1 MALLASVMECSALYI
16 VFLSGERHLA
26 VNHCSSM
33 AWQKSAVHSAPLQF
47 ANRERSA
54 VIKANK
60 KIFTILYRLTLPG
73 SLLLVFSALLIRV
86 GVLAD
91 PQTPLDKFFPVV
103 VFGIGL
109 AVSAFFRRSRLF
121 FALLVMALAQSAF
134 AWVLPRLSVDS
145 AGIVANAI
153 AILLPLNL
161 LVLAFL
167 RERGI
172 VSPAGRRR
180 LAMVALQVMSVAILC
195 MPAMAQIAAQLRRAF
210 IPLIF
215 SQWSEL
221 SQPALLAFVLAIAIM
236 IVLLLRRYKAVESSL
251 LWSAVAALIAL
262 RTAGTSHL
270 DGVYFAAGGLALI
283 VALIETSYAMAYL
296 DELTQLPSRRS
307 LNEALLKLGET
318 YSIAMLDVDHF
329 KKFNDSYGHESGDQ
343 ALRLVASR
351 LSHITGG
358 GKAYRYG
365 GEEFAIVFPNK
376 SSEEVFVFL
385 DRMRRVIEQSVFT
398 VRGADRRRK
407 GKSGIGRGAK
417 KQTNVTVS
425 VGLAATN
432 GDKLAPAEVLRMADQ
447 ALYKAKAKGRN
458 CTITA
463 KLSKSAAAVQ
473 QPSMR
478 VLSVS

>member
-1 MALLASVMECSALYI
+1 MI
-16 VFLSGERHLA
+16 K
-26 VNHCSSM
+26 VN
-33 AWQKSAVHSAPLQF
+33 
-47 ANRERSA
+47 R
-54 VIKANK
+54 

-73 SLLLVFSALLIRV
+73 SLLLVFSALLVRV

-91 PQTPLDKFFPVV
+91 PKAPIVQYLPIV
-103 VFGIGL
+103 VFGVGL
-109 AVSAFFRRSRLF
+109 ALSAFFRRSRLF
-121 FALLVMALAQSAF
+121 FALLALTLAQSAF
-134 AWVLPRLSVDS
+134 AWVIPNLSAVS
-145 AGIVANAI
+145 RTITANAI

-180 LAMVALQVMSVAILC
+180 LAIVALQVMGVAILC
-195 MPAMAQIAAQLRRAF
+195 MPAVAQIAAQLRRSF
-210 IPLIF
+210 VPLVF
-215 SQWSEL
+215 SQWSGL
-221 SQPALLAFVLAIAIM
+221 SQPALLAFILATTVM
-236 IVLLLRRYKAVESSL
+236 MVLLLQRYKAVESSL
-251 LWSAVAALIAL
+251 LWSLVGAFIAL
-262 RTAGTSHL
+262 REVGTSHL
-270 DGVYFAAGGLALI
+270 DGIYFAAGGLALI

-376 SSEEVFVFL
+376 ASEEVFVYL
-385 DRMRRVIEQSVFT
+385 DRMRRVIEQSAFT

-407 GKSGIGRGAK
+407 GKSAIGRGSK

-425 VGLAATN
+425 IGLAATN

-463 KLSKSAAAVQ
+463 KLSKSPSMVK
-473 QPSMR
+473 QPSLR
-478 VLSVS
+478 ALSVS

>member
-1 MALLASVMECSALYI
+1 
-16 VFLSGERHLA
+16 
-26 VNHCSSM
+26 
-33 AWQKSAVHSAPLQF
+33 
-47 ANRERSA
+47 
-54 VIKANK
+54 VIKVNR
-60 KIFTILYRLTLPG
+60 KIFKILYRLTLPG

-91 PQTPLDKFFPVV
+91 PQTPIVRFYPAA
-103 VFGIGL
+103 VFGMGL
-109 AVSAFFRRSRLF
+109 ALSAFFRRSRLF
-121 FALLVMALAQSAF
+121 FALLALALSQSVF
-134 AWVLPRLSVDS
+134 TWVLPRLSPSS
-145 AGIVANAI
+145 AGIVGNAI
-153 AILLPLNL
+153 ALLLPLNL

-180 LAMVALQVMSVAILC
+180 LAIVALQVMGVVILC
-195 MPAMAQIAAQLRRAF
+195 MPSLAQISAQLGRVF
-210 IPLIF
+210 VPPIF
-215 SQWSEL
+215 SEWSGL
-221 SQPALLAFVLAIAIM
+221 SQPALLTFILATAVIM
-236 IVLLLRRYKAVESSL
+236 VPLVRRYKAVESSL
-251 LWSAVAALIAL
+251 LWSLVAAFVAL
-262 RTAGTSHL
+262 REAGTSHL
-270 DGVYFAAGGLALI
+270 DGVYFAAGGMTLI

-296 DELTQLPSRRS
+296 DELTQLPSRRA
-307 LNEALLKLGET
+307 LNEALLKLGES

-351 LSHITGG
+351 LAHISGG

-376 SSEEVFVFL
+376 ASEEVFVFL

-398 VRGADRRRK
+398 VRGKDRRRK
-407 GKSGIGRGAK
+407 GKSGIGRGTK

-425 VGLAATN
+425 IGLAATN
-432 GDKLAPAEVLRMADQ
+432 GDKLAPTEVLRMADQ

-458 CTITA
+458 CTVTA
-463 KLSKSAAAVQ
+463 KLGRSPSAVQ

>member
-1 MALLASVMECSALYI
+1 
-16 VFLSGERHLA
+16 
-26 VNHCSSM
+26 
-33 AWQKSAVHSAPLQF
+33 
-47 ANRERSA
+47 
-54 VIKANK
+54 VIKVNR
-60 KIFTILYRLTLPG
+60 KIFKILYRLFLPG
-73 SLLLVFSALLIRV
+73 SLLLVFCTLLIRV

-91 PQTPLDKFFPVV
+91 TQSPIVRYFPVV
-103 VFGIGL
+103 VFGVGL
-109 AVSAFFRRSRLF
+109 VLSAFFRRSRLF
-121 FALLVMALAQSAF
+121 FALLVLALAQSAF
-134 AWVLPRLSVDS
+134 AWVMPHLLPASTVIIS
-145 AGIVANAI
+145 NAI

-167 RERGI
+167 KERGI
-172 VSPAGRRR
+172 ISPAGRRR
-180 LAMVALQVMSVAILC
+180 LAIVALQVMAVAILS
-195 MPAMAQIAAQLRRAF
+195 MPGLAQIAAQLKHTF
-210 IPLIF
+210 IPAIF
-215 SQWSEL
+215 STWSGL
-221 SQPALLAFVLAIAIM
+221 SQPALLAFILAVTVM
-236 IVLLLRRYKAVESSL
+236 MVLLVQRYKAVESSL
-251 LWSAVAALIAL
+251 LWSVVAAFVAIKISGA
-262 RTAGTSHL
+262 SHL

-296 DELTQLPSRRS
+296 DELTQLPSRRA
-307 LNEALLKLGET
+307 LNEALLKLGES

-376 SSEEVFVFL
+376 PSEEVFVYL

-398 VRGADRRRK
+398 VRGTDRRKK
-407 GKSGIGRGAK
+407 GKSGVGRGSK

-425 VGLAATN
+425 IGLASTN
-432 GDKLAPAEVLRMADQ
+432 GDRLMTTEVLRMADQ

-463 KLSKSAAAVQ
+463 KLSKSPRAVQ
-473 QPSMR
+473 QPSLR
-478 VLSVS
+478 ALNVS

>member
-1 MALLASVMECSALYI
+1 LI
-16 VFLSGERHLA
+16 K
-26 VNHCSSM
+26 VN
-33 AWQKSAVHSAPLQF
+33 
-47 ANRERSA
+47 R
-54 VIKANK
+54 

-73 SLLLVFSALLIRV
+73 SLLLVFSALLVRV

-91 PQTPLDKFFPVV
+91 PKAPIVQYLPIV
-103 VFGIGL
+103 VFGVGL
-109 AVSAFFRRSRLF
+109 ALSAFFRRSRLF
-121 FALLVMALAQSAF
+121 FALLALTLAQSAF
-134 AWVLPRLSVDS
+134 AWVIPNLSAVS
-145 AGIVANAI
+145 RTITANAI

-180 LAMVALQVMSVAILC
+180 LAIVALQVMGVAILC
-195 MPAMAQIAAQLRRAF
+195 MPAVAQIAAQLRRSF
-210 IPLIF
+210 VPLVF
-215 SQWSEL
+215 SQWSGL
-221 SQPALLAFVLAIAIM
+221 SQPALLAFILATTVM
-236 IVLLLRRYKAVESSL
+236 MVLLLQRYKAVESSL
-251 LWSAVAALIAL
+251 LWSLVGAFIAL
-262 RTAGTSHL
+262 REVGTSHL
-270 DGVYFAAGGLALI
+270 DGIYFAAGGLALI

-376 SSEEVFVFL
+376 ASEEVFVYL
-385 DRMRRVIEQSVFT
+385 DRMRRVIEQSAFT

-407 GKSGIGRGAK
+407 GKSAIGRGSK

-425 VGLAATN
+425 IGLAATN

-463 KLSKSAAAVQ
+463 KLSKSPSMVK
-473 QPSMR
+473 QPSLR
-478 VLSVS
+478 ALSVS

>member
-1 MALLASVMECSALYI
+1 MI
-16 VFLSGERHLA
+16 K
-26 VNHCSSM
+26 VN
-33 AWQKSAVHSAPLQF
+33 Q
-47 ANRERSA
+47 
-54 VIKANK
+54 
-60 KIFTILYRLTLPG
+60 KIFKILYRLLLPG
-73 SLLLVFSALLIRV
+73 SLLLVFSALLIRI

-91 PQTPLDKFFPVV
+91 THSPIVRFFPVV
-103 VFGIGL
+103 VFGVGL
-109 AVSAFFRRSRLF
+109 VVSAFFRRSRLF
-121 FALLVMALAQSAF
+121 FALLALTLAQSTF
-134 AWVLPRLSVDS
+134 AWVMPLLSPGS
-145 AGIVANAI
+145 ARITANAI

-172 VSPAGRRR
+172 ISPAGRRR
-180 LAMVALQVMSVAILC
+180 LAMVTLQVMAVAILS
-195 MPAMAQIAAQLRRAF
+195 MPGLAQIAEQLTRTF
-210 IPLIF
+210 VPPIF
-215 SQWSEL
+215 SEWSGL
-221 SQPALLAFVLAIAIM
+221 SQPALMAFVLATAVITVM
-236 IVLLLRRYKAVESSL
+236 LVRRYKAVESSL
-251 LWSAVAALIAL
+251 LWSVVAAFIAM
-262 RTAGTSHL
+262 RMASTSHL

-296 DELTQLPSRRS
+296 DELTQLPSRRA
-307 LNEALLKLGET
+307 LNEALLKLGES

-376 SSEEVFVFL
+376 PSEEVFVYL

-398 VRGADRRRK
+398 VRGTDRRRK
-407 GKSGIGRGAK
+407 GKSGVGRGNK
-417 KQTNVTVS
+417 KQTSVTVS
-425 VGLAATN
+425 IGLASTN
-432 GDKLAPAEVLRMADQ
+432 GEKLTPTEVLRMADQ

-463 KLSKSAAAVQ
+463 RFAKSPRSVQ
-473 QPSMR
+473 QSGMR
-478 VLSVS
+478 ALSVS

>member
-1 MALLASVMECSALYI
+1 
-16 VFLSGERHLA
+16 
-26 VNHCSSM
+26 
-33 AWQKSAVHSAPLQF
+33 
-47 ANRERSA
+47 
-54 VIKANK
+54 VIKVNR
-60 KIFTILYRLTLPG
+60 KIFKILYRLTLPG

-91 PQTPLDKFFPVV
+91 PQAPLVKFFPVA

-109 AVSAFFRRSRLF
+109 ALSAFFRRSRLF
-121 FALLVMALAQSAF
+121 FALLALALAQTAF
-134 AWVLPRLSVDS
+134 AWVMPHLTPGS
-145 AGIVANAI
+145 ARIIANAI

-172 VSPAGRRR
+172 ISPAGRRR
-180 LAMVALQVMSVAILC
+180 LAIVVLQVMGVAILC
-195 MPAMAQIAAQLRRAF
+195 MPAVAHIAAQLRRQF
-210 IPLIF
+210 VPLIF
-215 SQWSEL
+215 SNWSGL
-221 SQPALLAFVLAIAIM
+221 AQPALVMFILATAIIM
-236 IVLLLRRYKAVESSL
+236 IPLVRRYKAVESSL
-251 LWSAVAALIAL
+251 LWSLVAAFIAL
-262 RTAGTSHL
+262 RAAGTSHL

-296 DELTQLPSRRS
+296 DELTQLPSRRA
-307 LNEALLKLGET
+307 LNEALLKLGES
-318 YSIAMLDVDHF
+318 YSIAMVDVDHF

-351 LSHITGG
+351 LAHITGG

-385 DRMRRVIEQSVFT
+385 DRMRHVIEQSVFT
-398 VRGADRRRK
+398 VRGKDRRRK
-407 GKSGIGRGAK
+407 GKTGIGRGGK

-425 VGLAATN
+425 IGLAATN

-463 KLSKSAAAVQ
+463 KLSKSPNVVQ
-473 QPSMR
+473 QPNMR

>member
-1 MALLASVMECSALYI
+1 LI
-16 VFLSGERHLA
+16 K
-26 VNHCSSM
+26 VN
-33 AWQKSAVHSAPLQF
+33 
-47 ANRERSA
+47 R
-54 VIKANK
+54 

-91 PQTPLDKFFPVV
+91 PQASMVKFLPVV
-103 VFGIGL
+103 VFGVGL
-109 AVSAFFRRSRLF
+109 ALSAFFRRSRLF
-121 FALLVMALAQSAF
+121 FALLALTLAQSAF
-134 AWVLPRLSVDS
+134 AWIMPHLSAVS
-145 AGIVANAI
+145 TTITANAI

-172 VSPAGRRR
+172 ISPAGRRR
-180 LAMVALQVMSVAILC
+180 LAMVALQVMGVAILC
-195 MPAMAQIAAQLRRAF
+195 MPAVAQIAAQLRHSF
-210 IPLIF
+210 VPPIF
-215 SQWSEL
+215 SQWSGL
-221 SQPALLAFVLAIAIM
+221 SQPALLAFILATAVM
-236 IVLLLRRYKAVESSL
+236 MVLLLRRYKAVESSL
-251 LWSAVAALIAL
+251 LWSLVAAFIAL
-262 RTAGTSHL
+262 RAAAASHL

-283 VALIETSYAMAYL
+283 VALVETSYAMAYL

-307 LNEALLKLGET
+307 LNEALLKLGES

-376 SSEEVFVFL
+376 ASEEVFVYL

-407 GKSGIGRGAK
+407 GKSAIGRGSK

-425 VGLAATN
+425 IGLAATN

-463 KLSKSAAAVQ
+463 KLSKS
-473 QPSMR
+473 PSMVKQTSLR
-478 VLSVS
+478 ALSVS

>member
-1 MALLASVMECSALYI
+1 MI
-16 VFLSGERHLA
+16 K
-26 VNHCSSM
+26 VN
-33 AWQKSAVHSAPLQF
+33 
-47 ANRERSA
+47 R
-54 VIKANK
+54 
-60 KIFTILYRLTLPG
+60 KIFKILYRLMLPG

-91 PQTPLDKFFPVV
+91 PQSPIVRFLPTV
-103 VFGIGL
+103 VFGVGL
-109 AVSAFFRRSRLF
+109 ALSAFFRRSRLF
-121 FALLVMALAQSAF
+121 FALLMFTLSQSAF
-134 AWVLPRLSVDS
+134 AWVMPHLSASS
-145 AGIVANAI
+145 ARITANAI

-172 VSPAGRRR
+172 ISPAGRRR
-180 LAMVALQVMSVAILC
+180 LAIVALQVMGVAILC
-195 MPAMAQIAAQLRRAF
+195 MPATANIAAQLGRAF
-210 IPLIF
+210 ISTIF
-215 SQWSEL
+215 SRWSGL
-221 SQPALLAFVLAIAIM
+221 SQAALLTFILAAAIIM
-236 IVLLLRRYKAVESSL
+236 VPLVRRYKAVESSL
-251 LWSAVAALIAL
+251 LWSLVAAFIAL
-262 RTAGTSHL
+262 REAGTSHL
-270 DGVYFAAGGLALI
+270 DGVYFAAAGLALI

-296 DELTQLPSRRS
+296 DELTQLPSRRA
-307 LNEALLKLGET
+307 LNEALLKLGEC

-398 VRGADRRRK
+398 VRGKDRRRK
-407 GKSGIGRGAK
+407 GKSGIGRGSK

-425 VGLAATN
+425 IGLAATN
-432 GDKLAPAEVLRMADQ
+432 GDKLTPAEVMRMADQ

-463 KLSKSAAAVQ
+463 KLSKSAVSVQ
-473 QPSMR
+473 PLRTAMSI
-478 VLSVS
+478 

>member
-1 MALLASVMECSALYI
+1 LI
-16 VFLSGERHLA
+16 K
-26 VNHCSSM
+26 VN
-33 AWQKSAVHSAPLQF
+33 
-47 ANRERSA
+47 R
-54 VIKANK
+54 

-91 PQTPLDKFFPVV
+91 PQAPMVKFLPVV
-103 VFGIGL
+103 VFGVGL
-109 AVSAFFRRSRLF
+109 ALSAFFRRSRLF
-121 FALLVMALAQSAF
+121 FALLALTLAQSAF
-134 AWVLPRLSVDS
+134 AWVMPHLSAVS
-145 AGIVANAI
+145 TTITANAI

-172 VSPAGRRR
+172 ISPAGRRR
-180 LAMVALQVMSVAILC
+180 LAMVALQVMGVAILC
-195 MPAMAQIAAQLRRAF
+195 MPAVAQIAAQLRRSF
-210 IPLIF
+210 VPPVF
-215 SQWSEL
+215 SQWSGL
-221 SQPALLAFVLAIAIM
+221 SQPALLAFILATAVM
-236 IVLLLRRYKAVESSL
+236 MVLLLRRYKAVESSL
-251 LWSAVAALIAL
+251 LWSLVAAFIAL
-262 RTAGTSHL
+262 RAAAASHL

-307 LNEALLKLGET
+307 LNEALLKLGES

-376 SSEEVFVFL
+376 ASEEVFVYL

-407 GKSGIGRGAK
+407 GKSAIGRGSK

-425 VGLAATN
+425 IGLAATN

-463 KLSKSAAAVQ
+463 KLSKS
-473 QPSMR
+473 PSMVKQTSLR
-478 VLSVS
+478 ALSVS

>member
-1 MALLASVMECSALYI
+1 MI
-16 VFLSGERHLA
+16 K
-26 VNHCSSM
+26 VN
-33 AWQKSAVHSAPLQF
+33 Q
-47 ANRERSA
+47 
-54 VIKANK
+54 
-60 KIFTILYRLTLPG
+60 KIFKILYRLLLPG

-91 PQTPLDKFFPVV
+91 PQSAVVRFFPVV
-103 VFGIGL
+103 VFGVGL
-109 AVSAFFRRSRLF
+109 ALSAFFRRSRLF
-121 FALLVMALAQSAF
+121 FALLALTLAQSAF
-134 AWVLPRLSVDS
+134 AWIVPLLSRDT
-145 AGIVANAI
+145 AQIVANAI
-153 AILLPLNL
+153 AILLPINL

-172 VSPAGRRR
+172 ISPAGRRR
-180 LAMVALQVMSVAILC
+180 LAMMALQVMAVAILS
-195 MPAMAQIAAQLRRAF
+195 MPGLAQVAVHLKRVF
-210 IPLIF
+210 VPTMF
-215 SQWSEL
+215 SAWSGL
-221 SQPALLAFVLAIAIM
+221 SQPALLAFILSIAIIM
-236 IVLLLRRYKAVESSL
+236 VPLFQRYKAVESSL
-251 LWSAVAALIAL
+251 LWSVIAAFVAMSVA
-262 RTAGTSHL
+262 RQSRL

-307 LNEALLKLGET
+307 LNEALLKLGDS

-376 SSEEVFVFL
+376 PSEEVFVYL

-398 VRGADRRRK
+398 VRGNDRRKK
-407 GKSGIGRGAK
+407 GNSGVGRGSK

-425 VGLAATN
+425 IGLASTN
-432 GDKLAPAEVLRMADQ
+432 GDKLAPTEILRMADQ

-463 KLSKSAAAVQ
+463 KLSKSPRSVQ
-473 QPSMR
+473 QTGLR
-478 VLSVS
+478 ALSVS

>member
-1 MALLASVMECSALYI
+1 MI
-16 VFLSGERHLA
+16 T
-26 VNHCSSM
+26 VN
-33 AWQKSAVHSAPLQF
+33 
-47 ANRERSA
+47 R
-54 VIKANK
+54 
-60 KIFTILYRLTLPG
+60 KIFKILYRLTLPG

-91 PQTPLDKFFPVV
+91 PQAPIVRFYPIA
-103 VFGIGL
+103 VFGVGL
-109 AVSAFFRRSRLF
+109 ALSAFFRRSRLF
-121 FALLVMALAQSAF
+121 FALLALTLAQGAF
-134 AWVLPRLSVDS
+134 TWILPRLSPSS
-145 AGIVANAI
+145 AQITGNAI
-153 AILLPLNL
+153 ALLLPLNL

-180 LAMVALQVMSVAILC
+180 LAIVALQVMSVAILC
-195 MPAMAQIAAQLRRAF
+195 MPSLAQIAAQLGRAF
-210 IPLIF
+210 VPPIF
-215 SQWSEL
+215 SEWSGL
-221 SQPALLAFVLAIAIM
+221 SQPALLTFILATAVIM
-236 IVLLLRRYKAVESSL
+236 VPLVRRYKAVESSL
-251 LWSAVAALIAL
+251 LWSLVAAFVAL
-262 RTAGTSHL
+262 RAAGTSHL

-296 DELTQLPSRRS
+296 DELTQLPSRRA
-307 LNEALLKLGET
+307 LNEALLKLGES

-351 LSHITGG
+351 LAHISG

-376 SSEEVFVFL
+376 ASEEVFVFL

-398 VRGADRRRK
+398 VRGKDRRRK
-407 GKSGIGRGAK
+407 GKSGIGRGSK

-425 VGLAATN
+425 IGLAATN
-432 GDKLAPAEVLRMADQ
+432 GDKLTPTEVLRMADQ

-458 CTITA
+458 CTVTA
-463 KLSKSAAAVQ
+463 KLGRAPSAVQ

>member
-1 MALLASVMECSALYI
+1 LI
-16 VFLSGERHLA
+16 K
-26 VNHCSSM
+26 VN
-33 AWQKSAVHSAPLQF
+33 
-47 ANRERSA
+47 R
-54 VIKANK
+54 
-60 KIFTILYRLTLPG
+60 KIFKILYRLMLPG

-91 PQTPLDKFFPVV
+91 PQSPIVRFLPTV
-103 VFGIGL
+103 VFGVGL
-109 AVSAFFRRSRLF
+109 ALSAFFRRSRLF
-121 FALLVMALAQSAF
+121 FALLMFTLSQSAF
-134 AWVLPRLSVDS
+134 AWVMPHLSASS
-145 AGIVANAI
+145 ARITANAI

-172 VSPAGRRR
+172 ISPAGRRR
-180 LAMVALQVMSVAILC
+180 LAIVALQVMGVAILC
-195 MPAMAQIAAQLRRAF
+195 MPATANIAAQLGRAF
-210 IPLIF
+210 ISTIF
-215 SQWSEL
+215 SRWSGL
-221 SQPALLAFVLAIAIM
+221 SQAALLTFILAAAIIM
-236 IVLLLRRYKAVESSL
+236 VPLVRRYKAVESSL
-251 LWSAVAALIAL
+251 LWSLVAAFIAL
-262 RTAGTSHL
+262 REAGTSHL
-270 DGVYFAAGGLALI
+270 DGVYFAAAGLALI

-296 DELTQLPSRRS
+296 DELTQLPSRRA
-307 LNEALLKLGET
+307 LNEALLKLGEC

-398 VRGADRRRK
+398 VRGKDRRRK
-407 GKSGIGRGAK
+407 GKSGIGRGSK

-425 VGLAATN
+425 IGLAATN
-432 GDKLAPAEVLRMADQ
+432 GDKLTPAEVMRMADQ

-463 KLSKSAAAVQ
+463 KLSKSAVSVQ
-473 QPSMR
+473 PLRTAMSI
-478 VLSVS
+478 

>member
-1 MALLASVMECSALYI
+1 MI
-16 VFLSGERHLA
+16 K
-26 VNHCSSM
+26 VN
-33 AWQKSAVHSAPLQF
+33 
-47 ANRERSA
+47 R
-54 VIKANK
+54 
-60 KIFTILYRLTLPG
+60 KIFKILYRLTLPG

-91 PQTPLDKFFPVV
+91 PQAPILRFYPIA
-103 VFGIGL
+103 VFGVGL
-109 AVSAFFRRSRLF
+109 ALSAFFRRSRLF
-121 FALLVMALAQSAF
+121 FALLALALAQGAF
-134 AWVLPRLSVDS
+134 AWVLPRLSPSS
-145 AGIVANAI
+145 AQITGNAI
-153 AILLPLNL
+153 ALLLPLNL

-180 LAMVALQVMSVAILC
+180 LAIMALQVMSVAILC
-195 MPAMAQIAAQLRRAF
+195 MPSLAQIATQLGRAF
-210 IPLIF
+210 VPLVF
-215 SQWSEL
+215 SEWSGL
-221 SQPALLAFVLAIAIM
+221 SQPALLTFILAVAVIM
-236 IVLLLRRYKAVESSL
+236 VPLVRRYKAVESSL
-251 LWSAVAALIAL
+251 LWSLVAAFVAL
-262 RTAGTSHL
+262 REASTSHL
-270 DGVYFAAGGLALI
+270 DAVYFAAGGLALI

-296 DELTQLPSRRS
+296 DELTQLPSRRA
-307 LNEALLKLGET
+307 LNEALLKLGES

-351 LSHITGG
+351 LAHISGG

-376 SSEEVFVFL
+376 ASEEVFVFL

-398 VRGADRRRK
+398 VRGKDRRRK
-407 GKSGIGRGAK
+407 GKSGIGRGSK

-425 VGLAATN
+425 IGLAATN
-432 GDKLAPAEVLRMADQ
+432 GDKLTPTEVLRMADQ

-463 KLSKSAAAVQ
+463 KLGRAPSAVQ

>member
-1 MALLASVMECSALYI
+1 MI
-16 VFLSGERHLA
+16 K
-26 VNHCSSM
+26 VNH
-33 AWQKSAVHSAPLQF
+33 
-47 ANRERSA
+47 
-54 VIKANK
+54 
-60 KIFTILYRLTLPG
+60 KIFKILYRLTLPG

-91 PQTPLDKFFPVV
+91 PQSPIVRFFPIV
-103 VFGIGL
+103 VFSVGL
-109 AVSAFFRRSRLF
+109 ALSAFFRRSRLF
-121 FALLVMALAQSAF
+121 FALLALTLAQGTF
-134 AWVLPRLSVDS
+134 AWVMPHLSPG
-145 AGIVANAI
+145 AAQITRNAI
-153 AILLPLNL
+153 AIFLPLNL

-172 VSPAGRRR
+172 ISPAGRRR
-180 LAMVALQVMSVAILC
+180 LAMMALQVMAVAILS
-195 MPAMAQIAAQLRRAF
+195 MPALAQIAAQLNRAF
-210 IPLIF
+210 VPLVL
-215 SQWSEL
+215 SNWSGL
-221 SQPALLAFVLAIAIM
+221 SQPALLAFILATAVIM
-236 IVLLLRRYKAVESSL
+236 VPLVRRYKAVEGSL
-251 LWSAVAALIAL
+251 LWSVVAAFVAL

-296 DELTQLPSRRS
+296 DELTQLPSRRA
-307 LNEALLKLGET
+307 LNEALLKLGES

-376 SSEEVFVFL
+376 PTEEVFVYL

-398 VRGADRRRK
+398 VRGTDRRRK
-407 GKSGIGRGAK
+407 GKSGIGRGSK

-425 VGLAATN
+425 IGLAATN
-432 GDKLAPAEVLRMADQ
+432 GDKLTPAEVMRMADQ

-463 KLSKSAAAVQ
+463 KLGKATSVVQ
-473 QPSMR
+473 QTNLR

>member
-1 MALLASVMECSALYI
+1 MI
-16 VFLSGERHLA
+16 K
-26 VNHCSSM
+26 VN
-33 AWQKSAVHSAPLQF
+33 
-47 ANRERSA
+47 R
-54 VIKANK
+54 

-73 SLLLVFSALLIRV
+73 SLLLFFSALLIRV

-91 PQTPLDKFFPVV
+91 PQTPLVKFLPVV

-109 AVSAFFRRSRLF
+109 LLSAFFRRSRLF
-121 FALLVMALAQSAF
+121 FALLVLALSQSAF
-134 AWVLPRLSVDS
+134 AWVMPRLSMDS
-145 AGIVANAI
+145 ARIVANEI

-172 VSPAGRRR
+172 ISPAGRRR

-195 MPAMAQIAAQLRRAF
+195 MPAVANIAAQLNRAF

-215 SQWSEL
+215 SQWSRM
-221 SQPALLAFVLAIAIM
+221 SQPALLAFVLAIAVM
-236 IVLLLRRYKAVESSL
+236 TVLLLRRYKAVESSL
-251 LWSAVAALIAL
+251 LWSVVAAFIAL
-262 RTAGTSHL
+262 RASSTSHL
-270 DGVYFAAGGLALI
+270 DGVYFAAGGLAMI

-351 LSHITGG
+351 LAHITGG

-376 SSEEVFVFL
+376 TSDEVFVYL

-425 VGLAATN
+425 IGLATTN

-458 CTITA
+458 CTVVVRTGG
-463 KLSKSAAAVQ
+463 KTVKAVETG
-473 QPSMR
+473 MR

>member
-1 MALLASVMECSALYI
+1 
-16 VFLSGERHLA
+16 
-26 VNHCSSM
+26 
-33 AWQKSAVHSAPLQF
+33 
-47 ANRERSA
+47 
-54 VIKANK
+54 VIKVNR
-60 KIFTILYRLTLPG
+60 KIFKILYRLTLPG

-91 PQTPLDKFFPVV
+91 PQAPLVKFFPVA

-109 AVSAFFRRSRLF
+109 ALSAFFRRSRLF
-121 FALLVMALAQSAF
+121 FALLALALAQTAF
-134 AWVLPRLSVDS
+134 AWVMPHLTPGS
-145 AGIVANAI
+145 ARIIANAI

-172 VSPAGRRR
+172 ISPAGRRR
-180 LAMVALQVMSVAILC
+180 LAIVVLQVMGVAILC
-195 MPAMAQIAAQLRRAF
+195 MPAVAHIAAQLRRQF
-210 IPLIF
+210 VPLIF
-215 SQWSEL
+215 SNWSGL
-221 SQPALLAFVLAIAIM
+221 AQPALVMFILATAIIM
-236 IVLLLRRYKAVESSL
+236 IPLVRRYKAVESSL
-251 LWSAVAALIAL
+251 LWSLLAAFIAL
-262 RTAGTSHL
+262 RAASTSHL
-270 DGVYFAAGGLALI
+270 DRVYFAAGGLALI

-296 DELTQLPSRRS
+296 DELTQLPSRRA
-307 LNEALLKLGET
+307 LNEALLKLGES
-318 YSIAMLDVDHF
+318 YSIAMVDVDHF

-351 LSHITGG
+351 LAHITGG

-385 DRMRRVIEQSVFT
+385 DRMRHVIEQSVFT
-398 VRGADRRRK
+398 VRGKDRRRK
-407 GKSGIGRGAK
+407 GKTGIGRGGK

-425 VGLAATN
+425 IGLAATN

-463 KLSKSAAAVQ
+463 KLSKSPNVVQ
-473 QPSMR
+473 QPNMR

>member
-1 MALLASVMECSALYI
+1 
-16 VFLSGERHLA
+16 
-26 VNHCSSM
+26 
-33 AWQKSAVHSAPLQF
+33 
-47 ANRERSA
+47 
-54 VIKANK
+54 
-60 KIFTILYRLTLPG
+60 
-73 SLLLVFSALLIRV
+73 LLLVFSALLIRV

-91 PQTPLDKFFPVV
+91 PQAPLVKFFPVA

-109 AVSAFFRRSRLF
+109 ALSAFFRRSRLF
-121 FALLVMALAQSAF
+121 FALLALALAQSAF
-134 AWVLPRLSVDS
+134 AWVMPHLTPGS
-145 AGIVANAI
+145 ARIIANAI

-172 VSPAGRRR
+172 ISPAGRRR
-180 LAMVALQVMSVAILC
+180 LAIVALQVMGVAILC
-195 MPAMAQIAAQLRRAF
+195 MPAVAHIAAQLRRQF
-210 IPLIF
+210 VPLIF
-215 SQWSEL
+215 SNWSGL
-221 SQPALLAFVLAIAIM
+221 AQPALVMFILATAIIM
-236 IVLLLRRYKAVESSL
+236 IPLVRRYKAVESSL
-251 LWSAVAALIAL
+251 LWSLLAAFIAL
-262 RTAGTSHL
+262 RAAGTSHL

-296 DELTQLPSRRS
+296 DELTQLPSRRA
-307 LNEALLKLGET
+307 LNEALLKLGES
-318 YSIAMLDVDHF
+318 YSIAMVDVDHF

-351 LSHITGG
+351 LAHITGG

-385 DRMRRVIEQSVFT
+385 DRMRHVIEQSVFT
-398 VRGADRRRK
+398 VRGKDRRRK
-407 GKSGIGRGAK
+407 GKTGIGRGGK

-425 VGLAATN
+425 IGLAATN

-463 KLSKSAAAVQ
+463 KLSKSPNVVQ
-473 QPSMR
+473 QPNMR

>member
-1 MALLASVMECSALYI
+1 LA
-16 VFLSGERHLA
+16 A
-26 VNHCSSM
+26 VCGSFSTPFNLHT
-33 AWQKSAVHSAPLQF
+33 
-47 ANRERSA
+47 RELGA
-54 VIKANK
+54 VIKVNR

-73 SLLLVFSALLIRV
+73 SLLLFFSALLIRV

-91 PQTPLDKFFPVV
+91 PQTPLVKFLPVV

-109 AVSAFFRRSRLF
+109 LLSAFFRRSRLF
-121 FALLVMALAQSAF
+121 FALLVLALSQSAF
-134 AWVLPRLSVDS
+134 AWVMPRLSMDS
-145 AGIVANAI
+145 ARIVANEI

-172 VSPAGRRR
+172 ISPAGRRR

-195 MPAMAQIAAQLRRAF
+195 MPAVAHIAAQLNRAF

-215 SQWSEL
+215 SQWSRM
-221 SQPALLAFVLAIAIM
+221 SQPALLAFVLAIAVM
-236 IVLLLRRYKAVESSL
+236 TVLLLRRYKAVESSL
-251 LWSAVAALIAL
+251 LWSVVAAFIAL
-262 RTAGTSHL
+262 RASSTSHL
-270 DGVYFAAGGLALI
+270 DGVYFAAGGLAMI

-351 LSHITGG
+351 LAHITGG

-376 SSEEVFVFL
+376 TSDEVFVYL

-407 GKSGIGRGAK
+407 GKSGIGRGSK

-425 VGLAATN
+425 IGLATTN
-432 GDKLAPAEVLRMADQ
+432 GDMLAPAEVLRMADQ

-463 KLSKSAAAVQ
+463 KLSKSAGSVQ
-473 QPSMR
+473 QLRTAMSI
-478 VLSVS
+478 

>member
-1 MALLASVMECSALYI
+1 MKWLSGSLASIGPFQS
-16 VFLSGERHLA
+16 
-26 VNHCSSM
+26 
-33 AWQKSAVHSAPLQF
+33 
-47 ANRERSA
+47 ANRERGA
-54 VIKANK
+54 VIKVNR

-91 PQTPLDKFFPVV
+91 PQTPLVKFLPVT

-109 AVSAFFRRSRLF
+109 ALSAFFRRSRLF
-121 FALLVMALAQSAF
+121 FALLLLALAQSAF
-134 AWVLPRLSVDS
+134 AWIMPRLSVDS
-145 AGIVANAI
+145 TRIVENAI

-161 LVLAFL
+161 LMLAFL

-172 VSPAGRRR
+172 ISPAGRRR

-195 MPAMAQIAAQLRRAF
+195 MPAVAHIAAQLRHVF

-215 SQWSEL
+215 SRWSGL
-221 SQPALLAFVLAIAIM
+221 SQPALLAFIVAMAVM
-236 IVLLLRRYKAVESSL
+236 TVLLLRRYKAVESSL
-251 LWSAVAALIAL
+251 LWSVAAAFIAL
-262 RTAGTSHL
+262 RAADASHL
-270 DGVYFAAGGLALI
+270 DGVYFAAGGLTLI

-351 LSHITGG
+351 LSHISGG

-376 SSEEVFVFL
+376 SSEEVFVYL

-407 GKSGIGRGAK
+407 GKSAIGRG
-417 KQTNVTVS
+417 S
-425 VGLAATN
+425 
-432 GDKLAPAEVLRMADQ
+432 
-447 ALYKAKAKGRN
+447 
-458 CTITA
+458 
-463 KLSKSAAAVQ
+463 
-473 QPSMR
+473 
-478 VLSVS
+478 

>member
-1 MALLASVMECSALYI
+1 MI
-16 VFLSGERHLA
+16 K
-26 VNHCSSM
+26 VN
-33 AWQKSAVHSAPLQF
+33 
-47 ANRERSA
+47 R
-54 VIKANK
+54 

-91 PQTPLDKFFPVV
+91 PKAPIVQYLPVV
-103 VFGIGL
+103 VFGVGL
-109 AVSAFFRRSRLF
+109 ALSAFFRRSRLF
-121 FALLVMALAQSAF
+121 FALLALTLAQSAF
-134 AWVLPRLSVDS
+134 AWMMPHLSAVS
-145 AGIVANAI
+145 QAITANAI

-180 LAMVALQVMSVAILC
+180 LAIVALQVMGVAILC
-195 MPAMAQIAAQLRRAF
+195 MPAVTQIAVQLRRSF
-210 IPLIF
+210 VPPLL
-215 SQWSEL
+215 SQWSGL
-221 SQPALLAFVLAIAIM
+221 SQPALLAFILATAVM
-236 IVLLLRRYKAVESSL
+236 MVLLLRRYKAVESSL
-251 LWSAVAALIAL
+251 LWSLVAAFIAL
-262 RTAGTSHL
+262 RAAGTSHL
-270 DGVYFAAGGLALI
+270 DGVFFAAGGLALI

-376 SSEEVFVFL
+376 ASEEVFVYL
-385 DRMRRVIEQSVFT
+385 DRMRRVIEQSAFT

-407 GKSGIGRGAK
+407 GKSAIGRGSK

-425 VGLAATN
+425 IGLAATN

-463 KLSKSAAAVQ
+463 KLSKSAGSVQ
-473 QPSMR
+473 QLRTAMSI
-478 VLSVS
+478 

>member
-1 MALLASVMECSALYI
+1 
-16 VFLSGERHLA
+16 
-26 VNHCSSM
+26 
-33 AWQKSAVHSAPLQF
+33 
-47 ANRERSA
+47 
-54 VIKANK
+54 VIKVNR
-60 KIFTILYRLTLPG
+60 KIFKILYRLTLPG

-91 PQTPLDKFFPVV
+91 PQSPIVRFLPVV
-103 VFGIGL
+103 VFGVGL
-109 AVSAFFRRSRLF
+109 TLSAFFRRSRLF
-121 FALLVMALAQSAF
+121 FALLALTLSQSAF
-134 AWVLPRLSVDS
+134 AWVMPHVS
-145 AGIVANAI
+145 AGSARITANAI
-153 AILLPLNL
+153 GILLPLNL

-172 VSPAGRRR
+172 ISPAGRRR
-180 LAMVALQVMSVAILC
+180 LAIVALQVMAVAILC
-195 MPAMAQIAAQLRRAF
+195 MPAMAQIAAQLSRVF
-210 IPLIF
+210 VPPIF
-215 SQWSEL
+215 SRWSGL
-221 SQPALLAFVLAIAIM
+221 SQPALLTFILATAIIM
-236 IVLLLRRYKAVESSL
+236 VPLVRRYKAVESSL
-251 LWSAVAALIAL
+251 LWSLVAAFIAL
-262 RTAGTSHL
+262 REAGTSHF
-270 DGVYFAAGGLALI
+270 DGVYFAAAGLALI

-296 DELTQLPSRRS
+296 DELTQLPSRRA
-307 LNEALLKLGET
+307 LNEALLKLGEC

-343 ALRLVASR
+343 ALKLVASR

-398 VRGADRRRK
+398 VRGKDRRRK
-407 GKSGIGRGAK
+407 GKSGLGRGSK

-425 VGLAATN
+425 IGLAATN

-463 KLSKSAAAVQ
+463 KLSKSAVAVQ
-473 QPSMR
+473 QSDMR

>member
-1 MALLASVMECSALYI
+1 MI
-16 VFLSGERHLA
+16 K
-26 VNHCSSM
+26 VN
-33 AWQKSAVHSAPLQF
+33 
-47 ANRERSA
+47 RR
-54 VIKANK
+54 
-60 KIFTILYRLTLPG
+60 IFTILYRLTLPG

-91 PQTPLDKFFPVV
+91 PQTPLVKFFPVA
-103 VFGIGL
+103 VFGVGL
-109 AVSAFFRRSRLF
+109 ALSAFFRRSRLF
-121 FALLVMALAQSAF
+121 FAVLAMALAQSAF
-134 AWVLPRLSVDS
+134 AWVMPHVSADS
-145 AGIVANAI
+145 ARIVANAV
-153 AILLPLNL
+153 AVLLPLNL

-172 VSPAGRRR
+172 ISPAGRRR
-180 LAMVALQVMSVAILC
+180 LAMVALQVMGVAILC
-195 MPAMAQIAAQLRRAF
+195 MPAMAHIAAQLRRAF

-215 SQWSEL
+215 SQWSGL
-221 SQPALLAFVLAIAIM
+221 SQTALLAFILAMAVM
-236 IVLLLRRYKAVESSL
+236 TVLLVRRSKAVESSL
-251 LWSAVAALIAL
+251 LWSVVAGFIAL
-262 RTAGTSHL
+262 RTESTSHL

-351 LSHITGG
+351 LAHITGG

-376 SSEEVFVFL
+376 SSEEVFVYL
-385 DRMRRVIEQSVFT
+385 DRMRWVIEQSVFT

-425 VGLAATN
+425 IGLAATN

-447 ALYKAKAKGRN
+447 ALYKAKAK
-458 CTITA
+458 
-463 KLSKSAAAVQ
+463 
-473 QPSMR
+473 
-478 VLSVS
+478 

>member
-1 MALLASVMECSALYI
+1 MAYDRSLDLNLAPPER
-16 VFLSGERHLA
+16 GE
-26 VNHCSSM
+26 
-33 AWQKSAVHSAPLQF
+33 
-47 ANRERSA
+47 
-54 VIKANK
+54 VIKVNRR
-60 KIFTILYRLTLPG
+60 IFKILYRLTLPG

-91 PQTPLDKFFPVV
+91 PQAPLVKFFPVA
-103 VFGIGL
+103 VFAGGL
-109 AVSAFFRRSRLF
+109 ALSGFFRRSRLF
-121 FALLVMALAQSAF
+121 FALLALTLAQSAF
-134 AWVLPRLSVDS
+134 AWIMPHLTANS
-145 AGIVANAI
+145 ARITANAI

-180 LAMVALQVMSVAILC
+180 LAIVALQVMGVAILC
-195 MPAMAQIAAQLRRAF
+195 MPAVDHIAAQLSRQFVPVALSSWSGLSQTALVTF
-210 IPLIF
+210 ILATAIIMIPLI
-215 SQWSEL
+215 
-221 SQPALLAFVLAIAIM
+221 
-236 IVLLLRRYKAVESSL
+236 RRYKAVESSL
-251 LWSAVAALIAL
+251 LWSLVAAFIAL
-262 RTAGTSHL
+262 RAASTSHL
-270 DGVYFAAGGLALI
+270 DGVYFAAGGLTLI

-296 DELTQLPSRRS
+296 DELTQLPSRRA
-307 LNEALLKLGET
+307 LNEALLKLGES

-343 ALRLVASR
+343 ALKLVASR

-376 SSEEVFVFL
+376 ASEEVFVYL

-398 VRGADRRRK
+398 VRGKDRRRK
-407 GKSGIGRGAK
+407 GKTGIGRGGK

-425 VGLAATN
+425 IGLAATN

-463 KLSKSAAAVQ
+463 KLSKG
-473 QPSMR
+473 PSMVQDANMR
-478 VLSVS
+478 ILSVS